1 MSVEEIVERGGE
13 ADDVLRAVVQELQD
27 VGIAW
32 VGIAFVE
39 EGRLELGPTTGGD
52 PPDEPRRQPVEWR
65 GDLVAELQAS
75 PDADPALL
83 ERVAR
88 LISPYCL
95 VGWDTHGEA
104 WEP

>member
-13 ADDVLRAVVQELQD
+13 ADDVLRAVVDALHA
-27 VGIAW
+27 GGTAW

-39 EGRLELGPTTGGD
+39 GARLELGPSAGGER
-52 PPDEPRRQPVEWR
+52 PEELRRQPVEWR
-65 GDLVAELQAS
+65 GDRVAELQAS
-75 PDADPALL
+75 ADADEALL
-83 ERVAR
+83 ARVAG

>member
-1 MSVEEIVERGGE
+1 MTLEEIVERGGE
-13 ADDVLRAVVQELQD
+13 ADDVLRAVVQELRD
-27 VGIAW
+27 AGIAW

-52 PPDEPRRQPVEWR
+52 PPDERRRQPVEWR
-65 GDLVAELQAS
+65 GDLVAELQTS
-75 PDADPALL
+75 SDADPTLL